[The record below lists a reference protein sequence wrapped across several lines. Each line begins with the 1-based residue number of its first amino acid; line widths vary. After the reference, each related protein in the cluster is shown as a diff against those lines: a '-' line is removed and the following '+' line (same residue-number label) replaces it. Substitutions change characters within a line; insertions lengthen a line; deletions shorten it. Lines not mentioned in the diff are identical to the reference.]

1 MAHLVNVVWYQR
13 CIWNVVFDFQML
25 LSWHWGWGWPK
36 GLFLKLFSIIF
47 FCKIIPYDFVW
58 KDITTIWD
66 SISLL
71 LDTIDFHGLR
81 WYWIRYTKKR
91 IDKFTSG
98 SCSCTLR
105 LAFGIQRWRRWR
117 TRWRS
122 RCWGRCRLSC
132 RSCSPSRTL
141 ASPVLGMTSFVW
153 QKLMLQFW

>member
-1 MAHLVNVVWYQR
+1 MSSLILKCFFTDIEPKA
-13 CIWNVVFDFQML
+13 CSWNYSAL
-25 LSWHWGWGWPK
+25 
-36 GLFLKLFSIIF
+36 F
-47 FCKIIPYDFVW
+47 FCTIIPYDFVW

-141 ASPVLGMTSFVW
+141 ASPVLIWEWPVLCGKNSCCNSDNYGLTKYKSRF
-153 QKLMLQFW
+153 